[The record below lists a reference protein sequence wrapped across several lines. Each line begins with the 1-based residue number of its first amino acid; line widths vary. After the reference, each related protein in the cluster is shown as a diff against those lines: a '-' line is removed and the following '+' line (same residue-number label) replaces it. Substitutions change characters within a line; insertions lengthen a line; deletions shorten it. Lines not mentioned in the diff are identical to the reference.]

1 MDMVS
6 FWTQVHRWRLVGI
19 GWIFDSHQMFADWQ
33 ADRDRREAEAV
44 HSATATS
51 STSPMPSGDIYDSDN
66 SGELQGIEGGESEM
80 KTIEEEVVD
89 EDVVATPSV
98 PTTATTLPSEANTL
112 PRLTARKGL
121 LCKVPLWHQRK
132 VAGSTTNE
140 GSAAMG

>member
-1 MDMVS
+1 
-6 FWTQVHRWRLVGI
+6 
-19 GWIFDSHQMFADWQ
+19 
-33 ADRDRREAEAV
+33 
-44 HSATATS
+44 
-51 STSPMPSGDIYDSDN
+51 MPSVDIYDSDN

-80 KTIEEEVVD
+80 KTIEEEVED

-112 PRLTARKGL
+112 PRLTATEGTTL
-121 LCKVPLWHQRK
+121 QSSSLAPADGVPSSE